1 MRWPSDGTDLWP
13 EGRNAL
19 DFLLSMVVLGLLV
32 NFLIALI
39 VVLRRDR
46 SGGWLLV
53 LLLSGTT
60 GAALA
65 AVFGLLVVEDVSR
78 IADVA
83 LIFTALAAVSAVV
96 AVVAGRR
103 RSDSVAVQ
111 GSGDAHG
118 V

>member
-1 MRWPSDGTDLWP
+1 MLWP

-19 DFLLSMVVLGLLV
+19 DFLLSMVFLVLLV
-32 NFLIALI
+32 NFLVALI

-53 LLLSGTT
+53 LLLSSTT
-60 GAALA
+60 GAALT
-65 AVFGLLVVEDVSR
+65 AVFGLLVAEDASR

-83 LIFTALAAVSAVV
+83 LIFTALAAVSAAV

-103 RSDSVAVQ
+103 RADSVAVRR
-111 GSGDAHG
+111 SGDAHG

>member
-1 MRWPSDGTDLWP
+1 M
-13 EGRNAL
+13 E
-19 DFLLSMVVLGLLV
+19 FLLSMVFLVLLV
-32 NFLIALI
+32 NFLVALI

-53 LLLSGTT
+53 LLLSSTT
-60 GAALA
+60 GAALSA
-65 AVFGLLVVEDVSR
+65 LFGLLVAEDASR
-78 IADVA
+78 VADLA

-103 RSDSVAVQ
+103 RAGPAAL
-111 GSGDAHG
+111 GSGDADG